1 MRFNWIDAIVAVV
14 VIRGMVIGHRRG
26 LSGELIRFLG
36 IVCALYLSFKFY
48 EQGADRLIQRVSLD
62 RNVAIGLSFAGIFL
76 AVLLFFYM
84 VNQTVHRATR
94 LPAIA
99 ALDKAA
105 GTIIG
110 GAKALLFAC
119 VALILLALVR
129 VEAISNA
136 VSQNSFFGP
145 LAISAVPGAYS
156 VAVRVYPRVQS
167 LPAAEVIEKL
177 PAVRQRTELDF
188 SIGSQGDQKN
198 AEGANRGAPEG
209 QTPAPK
215 KGRTI

>member
-1 MRFNWIDAIVAVV
+1 MRFNWIDAIVAVF

-48 EQGADRLIQRVSLD
+48 EQGADRLIQRISLN
-62 RNVAIGLSFAGIFL
+62 RNVATGLSFAGIFL

-84 VNQTVHRATR
+84 VNQTVHRVTQ

-99 ALDKAA
+99 ALDKAG
-105 GTIIG
+105 GTILG

-129 VEAISNA
+129 VEAVSSA
-136 VSQNSFFGP
+136 VSQNSFFGQ
-145 LAISAVPGAYS
+145 LAIYHVPGAYEF
-156 VAVRVYPRVQS
+156 VVGVYPGVQS
-167 LPAAEVIEKL
+167 LPGAEVIKNEVIKKL
-177 PAVRQRTELDF
+177 PAVKQRTELDF
-188 SIGSQGDQKN
+188 SIGSQGGQEK
-198 AEGANRGAPEG
+198 AEGANRGTPER
-209 QTPAPK
+209 QNPAH
-215 KGRTI
+215 

>member
-1 MRFNWIDAIVAVV
+1 MRFNWIDALVAVF

-48 EQGADRLIQRVSLD
+48 EPGADRLIQRISLD

-84 VNQTVHRATR
+84 VNQTVHRATQ

-99 ALDKAA
+99 ALDKAG

-110 GAKALLFAC
+110 GAKALLLAC

-145 LAISAVPGAYS
+145 LAISAVPGAYKF
-156 VAVRVYPRVQS
+156 AVRVYPRVQS
-167 LPAAEVIEKL
+167 LPATEVIEKL

-188 SIGSQGDQKN
+188 SIGSQGEQKN
-198 AEGANRGAPEG
+198 TGGANRG
-209 QTPAPK
+209 TPGAQNPAHN

>member
-48 EQGADRLIQRVSLD
+48 EPGADRLLQRVSLD
-62 RNVAIGLSFAGIFL
+62 RNVAIGLAFAGILL

-84 VNQTVHRATR
+84 VNQTVHRATQ

-99 ALDKAA
+99 ALDKAG

-145 LAISAVPGAYS
+145 LAISAVPGAYKF
-156 VAVRVYPRVQS
+156 AVRVYPRVQS

-188 SIGSQGDQKN
+188 SIGSQGEQKK

-209 QTPAPK
+209 QTPATK